1 MNEDKSNMNEGQEES
16 FAELLAGSSAPVRLV
31 PGEKV
36 EAKIVK
42 ITPDWTFIDINAKG
56 EGCLP
61 SKELTDK
68 DGNFFVKEGDI
79 IRAYFL
85 RTEEGEM
92 RFTTQIG
99 SGPAARNMLG
109 DAMREHILIEG
120 TVSNEIKGGFD
131 ITLTGGA
138 RAFCPFSHMGLRRDE
153 KKSDY
158 VGLTLNFYVLEM
170 KGRSATLTRREIVE
184 AEQMKKVE
192 ALKDTLQLGD
202 KISGVVTSIQKF
214 GAFVD
219 IGGVEGL
226 LPISELA
233 WERVENVGDI
243 LKKGQQVEVI
253 IKKID
258 WENSKFSLSL
268 KDTLPDPWD
277 KAEEIFQPGS
287 FHKGKVSRIVP
298 FGAFISLMPGVDGL
312 IHISSL
318 SRDHKVKSPEE
329 VLKVGQ
335 EVEVCIERMDRL
347 NNRLSLSLAQFKK
360 EESEKEETI
369 ERYTDSGNEER
380 FGTNLGEMLKRKLEE
395 EK

>member
-120 TVSNEIKGGFD
+120 TVSKEIKGGFD

-184 AEQMKKVE
+184 AEQMKKAE

-369 ERYTDSGNEER
+369 ERYTDSGKEER